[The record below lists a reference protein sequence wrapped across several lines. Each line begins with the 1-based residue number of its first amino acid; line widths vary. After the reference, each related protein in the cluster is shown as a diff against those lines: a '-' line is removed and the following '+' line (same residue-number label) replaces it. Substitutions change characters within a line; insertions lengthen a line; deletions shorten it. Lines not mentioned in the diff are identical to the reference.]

1 LKTLVRFLKVTLV
14 GGLLAVLPLGAQA
27 LLPKRRSQPKSDT
40 FWTESVI
47 AMKTVK
53 SSDEKFTRHG
63 RKPLDKACDTG
74 WYPNFTSEGHAVRMA
89 RTKTVNC

>member
-1 LKTLVRFLKVTLV
+1 LKTLARFLKVTLV

-53 SSDEKFTRHG
+53 SSDEKFTATAESRWTRLAILAG
-63 RKPLDKACDTG
+63 IQTLLQKVMQSG
-74 WYPNFTSEGHAVRMA
+74 WLVQ
-89 RTKTVNC
+89 KQ